1 MTEQKSN
8 KVYVLL
14 TVMIIVV
21 IVFSLKLVSLQLLNN
36 DFRLS
41 AENNALRRV
50 VDYPARGLIFDR
62 NGELLV
68 YNKPVYE
75 LMITPNRVK
84 SFDTLELCEIL
95 NIPMALLLDNLKL
108 AKDYSLFK
116 PSKVYGPIDQKKYLE
131 LSEKMY
137 KFKGFFIQTRFERIY
152 PLASGA
158 HVLGYLREVDKK
170 IVDTNSYYQAGD
182 IIGFGGI
189 ERTYEK
195 YLRGEKGVHYFLVD
209 AFSRIVGKYKNGKYD
224 TVAVAGNDIVCSIDG
239 NLQVF
244 CEELMQNKRGAIVAI
259 EPRSGEVLSLVSAPT
274 FDPNLLTSSR
284 LKENYGKL
292 QLDADRPLFNR
303 ALGSATSP
311 PGSTFKIVDAVIGL
325 HEGVIN
331 AETSI
336 PCNGGYNIGSHIV
349 GCHHGG
355 SVNFIHSIAGS
366 CNSYYCEVFTR
377 LIRNK
382 KFDSFEDAYRH
393 WYEQLQEFGIGRKI
407 QVDLPGENKGVLYTA
422 DRFNKKHG
430 KGKWGPFRIISLS
443 IGQGEL
449 GITCLQLANIAAIVA
464 NKGYYYIPHLVKDIK
479 GTLDIE
485 KKYRTKQ
492 FVGIDSS
499 LFVPVI
505 EGMEM
510 VVTGGTAR
518 NIFLPEIAQCGKTGT
533 AQNPHGDY
541 NSVFIAFAPKENP
554 KIAVAVYVENGG
566 YGATSAAPIASLVME
581 KYLTDSIS
589 RPFLCESI
597 INKDLMERGKPTDK
611 H

>member
-1 MTEQKSN
+1 MPEQKSN
-8 KVYVLL
+8 KVYVFLAI
-14 TVMIIVV
+14 VSVVV
-21 IVFSLKLVSLQLLNN
+21 IIFSLKLASLQLVDNSYSM
-36 DFRLS
+36 S

-75 LMITPNRVK
+75 LMITPNQVRE
-84 SFDTLELCEIL
+84 FDTLELCEIL
-95 NIPMALLLDNLKL
+95 GIPKALLLENLKE
-108 AKDYSLFK
+108 AQDYSRFK
-116 PSKVYGPIDQKKYLE
+116 SSKVYGPIEQRRYLE

-152 PLASGA
+152 PFASGA

-170 IVDTNSYYQAGD
+170 IVDTSSYYRAGD

-195 YLRGEKGVHYFLVD
+195 YLRGKKGVHYFLVD
-209 AFSRIVGKYKNGKYD
+209 AFSRIVNNYKDGKYD
-224 TVAVAGNDIVCSIDG
+224 TAAVAGNDLICSIDA
-239 NLQVF
+239 NLQIF
-244 CEELMQNKRGAIVAI
+244 TEELMQNKRGAVVAI
-259 EPRSGEVLSLVSAPT
+259 EPTTGEVLTLVSSPT

-284 LKENYGKL
+284 LRENYGKL
-292 QLDADRPLFNR
+292 QLNEDRPLFNR

-311 PGSTFKIVDAVIGL
+311 PGSTFKIVQAIIGL
-325 HEGVIN
+325 SEGVITPES
-331 AETSI
+331 AI
-336 PCNGGYNIGSHIV
+336 PCNGGFSIGSHVV

-355 SVNFIHSIAGS
+355 SVGFLHSISGS

-382 KFDSFEDAYRH
+382 KFDSFENAYRH
-393 WYEQLQEFGIGRKI
+393 WYSELQKFGIGRKL

-449 GITCLQLANIAAIVA
+449 GMTCLQLANVAAIVA
-464 NKGYYYIPHLVKDIK
+464 NKGKYYIPHLVKDIK
-479 GTLDIE
+479 GNLELD
-485 KKYRTKQ
+485 KKYTTKQ
-492 FVGIDSS
+492 SVGIASE

-505 EGMEM
+505 DGMEL
-510 VVTGGTAR
+510 VVQAGTAR
-518 NIFLPEIAQCGKTGT
+518 GIYMPHITQCGKTGT

-566 YGATSAAPIASLVME
+566 YGSTSAAPIASLVME

-589 RPFLCESI
+589 RPILYENMK
-597 INKDLMERGKPTDK
+597 NKNLMERGKPTDK